1 MKVHIKL
8 ITIKR
13 QLQDL
18 MHYPLT
24 HEQAGDDFLTLDEAF
39 DELIYGFNKWCERH
53 AVYSRFS
60 IYNAVNRGWF
70 TEQMADY
77 FTDYCIPGWRII

>member
-1 MKVHIKL
+1 MKAHIKL

-24 HEQAGDDFLTLDEAF
+24 HEQAGD
-39 DELIYGFNKWCERH
+39 ELLLGWMRYTHKNYDYASSLKWQ
-53 AVYSRFS
+53 
-60 IYNAVNRGWF
+60 ILKRGWM
-70 TEQMADY
+70 TEKQADG
-77 FTDYCIPGWRII
+77 FTDYCITGWRVI